1 MLRWFQKLSLRNKLV
16 LTILICLV
24 LPSLISMQVSTFLT
38 RDVVRTQ
45 VTDNSRESVRIVNQV
60 VAGQI
65 KNLVYVMNFVQFD
78 SDMQISIRELGRSDL
93 TLSTGDLLAHKQ
105 KISLRLDT
113 VMNSFGNMYA
123 TVLLPN
129 GEYVA
134 SYTTFG
140 FHPSYFTKRNWFEG
154 LSGVSAYGVR
164 WVGAEPNYLVNP
176 ARPYLLTAA
185 KPLRSADVVYGYVIV
200 SVEMDVIQRLFAQSK
215 TNETMLLVNR
225 NGQVLVDRDS
235 STIGTPFPYYDK
247 LPQDGGV
254 SFLKVTGEEYI
265 MLAEQ
270 VTPEWR
276 LVSMSPYKQAASQ
289 IESFRRTDFMI
300 QLAFLVLFAVILLSV
315 VGTLTRPIGRLVQTV
330 VRIQNGRLGER
341 SNISGPDEVGR
352 LGYVFDRMLDRIEA
366 TLEENRREQELKR
379 KAELAMLQA
388 QINPHFLFNVLNS
401 IRLKIMMKG
410 DEENAELISSLS
422 SLLRMTIN
430 RNNEFI
436 PLHEELDIIQHYVKL
451 VNSRHGGTVRLEVSA
466 ASDTLLCQVPRFIL
480 QPLTENAYQHGLKRK
495 EGLIA
500 ITSRLTDEGARLL
513 IAVEDNGAGM
523 DPERLEQL
531 RRHVFANERSPLTEK
546 RTSALSGIG
555 LRNVYERLQLVYSAE
570 QVDFSIDS
578 GENKGTVIRMIIPL
592 REEETHYVQRDAGG

>member
-1 MLRWFQKLSLRNKLV
+1 MLRWFHKLSLRNKLM

-24 LPSLISMQVSTFLT
+24 LPSLVSMLVSNFLT

-45 VTDNSRESVRIVNQV
+45 VTDNSRESLRIVNQV

-78 SDMQISIRELGRSDL
+78 SDMQISIRELGRNDL
-93 TLSTGDLLAHKQ
+93 ALSTGDMLAHKQ
-105 KISLRLDT
+105 KISLRLET

-134 SYTTFG
+134 SYSTFG
-140 FHPSYFTKRNWFEG
+140 FHPSYFTKRDWFEG

-176 ARPYLLTAA
+176 GRPYLLTAA

-200 SVEMDVIQRLFAQSK
+200 SLEMDVIQRLFAQAK
-215 TNETMLLVNR
+215 TNETMLLVDR
-225 NGQVLVDRDS
+225 SGQVLVDREGS
-235 STIGTPFPYYDK
+235 AVIGTPFPYYDK

-254 SFLKVTGEEYI
+254 SFLKVAGEEFI

-276 LVSMSPYKQAASQ
+276 LVSMSPYKQAASR
-289 IESFRRTDFMI
+289 IESFRRTDFVI
-300 QLAFLVLFAVILLSV
+300 QLVFLVLFAIILLSV
-315 VGTLTRPIGRLVQTV
+315 VGTLTKPIGRLVQTV

-401 IRLKIMMKG
+401 IRLKILMKG

-436 PLHEELDIIQHYVKL
+436 PLHEELDIIQHYVRL
-451 VNSRHGGTVRLEVSA
+451 VNSRHGGAVRLEVSA

-495 EGLIA
+495 EGVIA
-500 ITSRLTDEGARLL
+500 ITSQLTDGGARLL

-523 DPERLEQL
+523 DPERLKQL
-531 RRHVFANERSPLTEK
+531 RQHVFANEPEPLPEK

-555 LRNVYERLQLVYSAE
+555 LRNVYERLRLVYPAE
-570 QVDFSIDS
+570 RVDFAIDS
-578 GENKGTVIRMIIPL
+578 RENEGTVIRMMIPL
-592 REEETHYVQRDAGG
+592 REEETPYV